1 MSKRMLLDRNKEL
14 LLTLKDLLS
23 WWVYDEMEIN

>member
-1 MSKRMLLDRNKEL
+1 MSKRILLDRNKEL

-23 WWVYDEMEIN
+23 WWVHDEMEIN